1 MKTRIS
7 VSIYSALAMCG
18 ILFTQSCTK
27 DEVRNETA
35 STKSGLQEI
44 MVSMPQEGAESRISL
59 NDDGTKITATW
70 NEKDIIYLV
79 PKSATSAE
87 AENIYEYV
95 CNEGNT
101 NTALF
106 TLSESENGKGLPE
119 GEFYAFYGVKEIGY
133 DNGIT
138 YTLESPMETTSKGN
152 KDIYQMSLHH
162 AMMAESEYSGN
173 TMSSIV
179 FKSLMSIIEIYSND
193 ISEYTTPQT
202 MTLTSDSP
210 EGFITEQTFMAAT
223 GNSVGEPTRSNQLK
237 VNYYDASR
245 GSTTYGYFMLM
256 PQDLSGQT
264 MQVALNGIYKSET
277 LTGIN
282 FREGVA
288 YTKKLSLRNAFGGE
302 GTEQDPW
309 IINTPEELL
318 ALSKM
323 SYDEINGKY
332 VNLGNDIDMS
342 GIEDFQPI
350 GKNSN
355 LLELNFDG
363 QYHIISNLTIDS
375 YKNQSTGLFA
385 NLYNST
391 VQNVTLA
398 NITINSDAF
407 NIGFLVGETCKGISI
422 NNIKVEGK
430 STINADLTQVL
441 PEHDYSRIGGI
452 AGYADCPIG
461 NVFVGNEVEIT
472 YIPKN
477 GVNEGYA
484 GGIIGFA
491 DRAILEGDIYS
502 AANITGVKVGGI
514 LGWNSSCG
522 TRYSAAITNEGNI
535 NATVIGAGIV
545 AIWSSD
551 IDEFKAEMNNRGNIT
566 VNHKDSYGMVCGGGL
581 IGMSD
586 IDLTK
591 INLSGLSDGAV
602 AVNSE
607 SGVDVYAGWKVGISA
622 SSSYMDTVEANA
634 GYTGSPTITATS
646 NGGKCYINGHLQN
659 GATSDGYEKEEW
671 N

>member
-7 VSIYSALAMCG
+7 ASIYSALAMCG

-27 DEVRNETA
+27 DEVKNETA
-35 STKSGLQEI
+35 GVKSGLQEI

-70 NEKDIIYLV
+70 KEKDVIYLV

-106 TLSESENGKGLPE
+106 TLSESENGIGLPE

-138 YTLESPMETTSKGN
+138 YTLESPKNMYSKGN
-152 KDIYQMSLHH
+152 KDIIALENSH
-162 AMMAESEYSGN
+162 AMKAESEYRGN
-173 TMSSIV
+173 TLSSIA
-179 FKSLMSIIEIYSND
+179 FESLMSIIEVKAD
-193 ISEYTTPQT
+193 ISEYTRPQVMT
-202 MTLTSDSP
+202 MVAENP
-210 EGFITEQTFMAAT
+210 EGFITRQTFMAST
-223 GNSVGEPTRSNQLK
+223 GNAVGEPTRSGELK
-237 VNYYDASR
+237 IDYYDAKSA
-245 GSTTYGYFMLM
+245 TPTYGYFMII
-256 PQDLSGQT
+256 PQDLASQT
-264 MQVALNGIYKSET
+264 IQVALNGIYKSEI
-277 LTGIN
+277 LTGMN

-288 YTKKLSLRNAFGGE
+288 YTKELSLNNAFGSE
-302 GTEQDPW
+302 GSEQDPW

-323 SYDEINGKY
+323 SYEELNGKY
-332 VNLGNDIDMS
+332 VNLGNDIDMT

-350 GKNSN
+350 GNNHN

-363 QYHIISNLTIDS
+363 HHHTISNLTINA
-375 YKNQSTGLFA
+375 YKNESTGLFA
-385 NLYNST
+385 TLYNCT
-391 VQNVTLA
+391 AQNVTLT
-398 NITINSDAF
+398 NITINSDAL
-407 NIGFLVGETCKGISI
+407 NIGFLVGETCKGLGI
-422 NNIKVEGK
+422 NNVKIEGQ
-430 STINADLTQVL
+430 STINADLL
-441 PEHDYSRIGGI
+441 NGMPNNDLSRIGGI

-472 YIPKN
+472 YIPKE

-502 AANITGVKVGGI
+502 GADINGVKVGGI
-514 LGWNSSCG
+514 IGWNSSCG
-522 TRYSAAITNEGNI
+522 TRNSTIITNEGNI
-535 NATVIGAGIV
+535 NATVYGGGIV
-545 AIWSSD
+545 AIWASD

-566 VNHKDSYGMVCGGGL
+566 VNNKDSYGMVCGGGL

-591 INLSGLSDGAV
+591 INLSGLSDGTV
-602 AVNSE
+602 TVNSE
-607 SGVDVYAGWKVGISA
+607 NGVDVYAGWKVGISA

-646 NGGKCYINGHLQN
+646 KGGRCYINGHLQN
-659 GATSDGYEKEEW
+659 GATSDGYDKEEW

>member
-18 ILFTQSCTK
+18 ILFTLSCTK
-27 DEVRNETA
+27 DEVRNEAA

-138 YTLESPMETTSKGN
+138 YTLESPKNMYSKGN
-152 KDIYQMSLHH
+152 KDIIALENSH
-162 AMMAESEYSGN
+162 AMKAESEYRGN
-173 TMSSIV
+173 TLSSIA
-179 FKSLMSIIEIYSND
+179 FESLMSIIEVKAD
-193 ISEYTTPQT
+193 ISEYTRPQVMT
-202 MTLTSDSP
+202 MVTENP
-210 EGFITEQTFMAAT
+210 EGFITRQTFMAST
-223 GNSVGEPTRSNQLK
+223 GNAVGEPTRSGELK
-237 VNYYDASR
+237 IDYYDAKSA
-245 GSTTYGYFMLM
+245 TPTYGYFMII
-256 PQDLSGQT
+256 PQDLASQT
-264 MQVALNGIYKSET
+264 IQIALNGIYKSEI
-277 LTGIN
+277 LTGMN

-288 YTKKLSLRNAFGGE
+288 YTKELSLNNAFGSE
-302 GTEQDPW
+302 GSEQDPW

-375 YKNQSTGLFA
+375 YKNQSTGFFA

-391 VQNVTLA
+391 VQNITLA

-484 GGIIGFA
+484 GGIIGYA

-502 AANITGVKVGGI
+502 AADITGVKVGGI
-514 LGWNSSCG
+514 LGWNSSCC

-566 VNHKDSYGMVCGGGL
+566 VNNKDSYGMVCVGGL

-591 INLSGLSDGAV
+591 INLSGLSDGTV
-602 AVNSE
+602 TVNSE
-607 SGVDVYAGWKVGISA
+607 IGVDVYAGWKVGISA
-622 SSSYMDTVEANA
+622 SSSYMDTVEANT

-646 NGGKCYINGHLQN
+646 KGGRCYINGHLQN
-659 GATSDGYEKEEW
+659 GATSDGYDKEEW

>member
-1 MKTRIS
+1 MKARIS
-7 VSIYSALAMCG
+7 VSIYYALAMCG

-27 DEVRNETA
+27 DEVKNETA
-35 STKSGLQEI
+35 EGKSGLQEI

-59 NDDGTKITATW
+59 TDEGNKISAKW
-70 NEKDIIYLV
+70 KKKDVIYLV
-79 PKSATSAE
+79 PKSATSAD

-106 TLSESENGKGLPE
+106 TLSESENGIGLPE

-173 TMSSIV
+173 TMSNIV

-202 MTLTSDSP
+202 MTFTSDSP
-210 EGFITEQTFMAAT
+210 EGFITKQIFMAST
-223 GNSVGEPTRSNQLK
+223 GNTIGEPTRSNELK

-245 GSTTYGYFMLM
+245 GWTTYGYFMLM

-323 SYDEINGKY
+323 SYEELNGKY
-332 VNLGNDIDMS
+332 VNLGNNIDMTD
-342 GIEDFQPI
+342 IEDFQPI
-350 GKNSN
+350 GLGSDY
-355 LLELNFDG
+355 LQIFFDG
-363 QYHIISNLTIDS
+363 KNHTISNLKINNYSTP
-375 YKNQSTGLFA
+375 NTGLFYSLYA
-385 NLYNST
+385 GDIKNL
-391 VQNVTLA
+391 TLQSV
-398 NITINSDAF
+398 NINS
-407 NIGFLVGETCKGISI
+407 NSKYVGLVAGKTVKGNEIS
-422 NNIKVEGK
+422 NIKIQNSSIYVNLNENELY
-430 STINADLTQVL
+430 T
-441 PEHDYSRIGGI
+441 EHSVIGGI
-452 AGYADCPIG
+452 AGSADCTIKNVNIDG
-461 NVFVGNEVEIT
+461 NSSIT
-472 YIPKN
+472 YINKDDYSS
-477 GVNEGYA
+477 GFC
-484 GGIIGFA
+484 GGIIGEGFS
-491 DRAILEGDIYS
+491 AILEGEINT
-502 AANITGVKVGGI
+502 AATLSGCTVGGI
-514 LGWNSSCG
+514 IGNNHACSSS
-522 TRYSAAITNEGNI
+522 SATVLTNTGDITAKECAGGIAGRWCEYVNEFLAEMHNYGNI
-535 NATVIGAGIV
+535 NITPISNSYTIYAGGFIGLTEINLNNINMNGT
-545 AIWSSD
+545 SS
-551 IDEFKAEMNNRGNIT
+551 GSIT
-566 VNHKDSYGMVCGGGL
+566 VNGNGNN
-581 IGMSD
+581 
-586 IDLTK
+586 T
-591 INLSGLSDGAV
+591 
-602 AVNSE
+602 
-607 SGVDVYAGWKVGISA
+607 VYAGWKVGY
-622 SSSYMDTVEANA
+622 SYMPSTIDANT
-634 GYTGSPTITATS
+634 GYTGSPTISATS
-646 NGGKCYINGHLQN
+646 NGGECYINGHLQN
-659 GATSDGYEKEEW
+659 GATSDGYDKEEW

>member
-7 VSIYSALAMCG
+7 ASIYSALAMCG

-27 DEVRNETA
+27 DEVKNETA
-35 STKSGLQEI
+35 GVKSGLQEI

-162 AMMAESEYSGN
+162 AMKAESEYRDN

-179 FKSLMSIIEIYSND
+179 FKSLMSIIEIYTGD

-202 MTLTSDSP
+202 MTFTSDSP
-210 EGFITEQTFMAAT
+210 EGFITKQTFMAST
-223 GNSVGEPTRSNQLK
+223 GNTIGEPTRSNELK

-245 GSTTYGYFMLM
+245 GWTTYGYFMLM

-323 SYDEINGKY
+323 SYEELNGKY
-332 VNLGNDIDMS
+332 VNLGNDIDMTD
-342 GIEDFQPI
+342 IEDFQPI
-350 GKNSN
+350 GLGSDY
-355 LLELNFDG
+355 LQIFFDG
-363 QYHIISNLTIDS
+363 KNHTISNLKINNYSTP
-375 YKNQSTGLFA
+375 NTGLFYSLYA
-385 NLYNST
+385 GDIKNL
-391 VQNVTLA
+391 TLQSI
-398 NITINSDAF
+398 NINS
-407 NIGFLVGETCKGISI
+407 NSKYVGLVAGKTVKGNEIS
-422 NNIKVEGK
+422 NIKIQNSSIYVNLNENELY
-430 STINADLTQVL
+430 T
-441 PEHDYSRIGGI
+441 EHSVIGGI
-452 AGYADCPIG
+452 AGSADCTIKDVSIDG
-461 NVFVGNEVEIT
+461 NSSIT
-472 YIPKN
+472 YINKDDYSS
-477 GVNEGYA
+477 GFC
-484 GGIIGFA
+484 GGIIGEGFS
-491 DRAILEGDIYS
+491 AILEGEINT
-502 AANITGVKVGGI
+502 AATLSGCTVGGI
-514 LGWNSSCG
+514 IGNNHACSSSSATVLTNTGDITARECAGGIAGRWCEYVNEFLAQMHNYGDINITPISNSYTIYAG
-522 TRYSAAITNEGNI
+522 GFIGLTEINLNNI
-535 NATVIGAGIV
+535 NMSGT
-545 AIWSSD
+545 SS
-551 IDEFKAEMNNRGNIT
+551 GNIT
-566 VNHKDSYGMVCGGGL
+566 VNATGNN
-581 IGMSD
+581 
-586 IDLTK
+586 T
-591 INLSGLSDGAV
+591 
-602 AVNSE
+602 
-607 SGVDVYAGWKVGISA
+607 VYAGWKVGY
-622 SSSYMDTVEANA
+622 SYMPSTIDANT
-634 GYTGSPTITATS
+634 GYTGSPTISATS
-646 NGGKCYINGHLQN
+646 NGGECYINGHLQN
-659 GATSDGYEKEEW
+659 GATSDGYDKEEW

>member
-1 MKTRIS
+1 MKARIS
-7 VSIYSALAMCG
+7 VSIYYALAMCG

-27 DEVRNETA
+27 DEVKNETA
-35 STKSGLQEI
+35 EGKSGLQEI

-59 NDDGTKITATW
+59 TDEGNKISAKW
-70 NEKDIIYLV
+70 KEKDVIYLV
-79 PKSATSAE
+79 PKSATSAD

-106 TLSESENGKGLPE
+106 TLSESENGIGLPE

-173 TMSSIV
+173 TMSNIV

-202 MTLTSDSP
+202 MTFTSDSP
-210 EGFITEQTFMAAT
+210 EGFITKQIFMAST
-223 GNSVGEPTRSNQLK
+223 GNTIGEPTRSNEFK

-245 GSTTYGYFMLM
+245 GWTTYGYFMLM

-323 SYDEINGKY
+323 SYEELNGKY
-332 VNLGNDIDMS
+332 VNLGNNIDMTD
-342 GIEDFQPI
+342 IEDFQPI
-350 GKNSN
+350 GLGSDY
-355 LLELNFDG
+355 LQIFFDG
-363 QYHIISNLTIDS
+363 KNHTISNLKINNYSTP
-375 YKNQSTGLFA
+375 NTGLFYSLYA
-385 NLYNST
+385 GDIKNL
-391 VQNVTLA
+391 TLQSV
-398 NITINSDAF
+398 NINS
-407 NIGFLVGETCKGISI
+407 NSKYVGLVAGKTVKGNEIS
-422 NNIKVEGK
+422 NIKIQNSSIYVNLNENELY
-430 STINADLTQVL
+430 T
-441 PEHDYSRIGGI
+441 EHSVIGGI
-452 AGYADCPIG
+452 AGSADCTIKNVNIDG
-461 NVFVGNEVEIT
+461 NSSIT
-472 YIPKN
+472 YINKDDYSS
-477 GVNEGYA
+477 GFC
-484 GGIIGFA
+484 GGIIGEGFS
-491 DRAILEGDIYS
+491 AILEGEINT
-502 AANITGVKVGGI
+502 AATLSGCTVGGI
-514 LGWNSSCG
+514 IGNNHACSSS
-522 TRYSAAITNEGNI
+522 SATVLTNTGDITAKECAGGIAGRWCEYVNEFLAEMHNYGNI
-535 NATVIGAGIV
+535 NITPISNSYTIYAGGFIGLTEINLNNINMNGT
-545 AIWSSD
+545 SS
-551 IDEFKAEMNNRGNIT
+551 GSIT
-566 VNHKDSYGMVCGGGL
+566 VNGNGNN
-581 IGMSD
+581 
-586 IDLTK
+586 T
-591 INLSGLSDGAV
+591 
-602 AVNSE
+602 
-607 SGVDVYAGWKVGISA
+607 VYAGWKVGY
-622 SSSYMDTVEANA
+622 SYMPSTIDANT
-634 GYTGSPTITATS
+634 GYTGSPTISATS
-646 NGGKCYINGHLQN
+646 NGGECYINGHLQN
-659 GATSDGYEKEEW
+659 GATSDGYDKEEW

>member
-1 MKTRIS
+1 MKTRI
-7 VSIYSALAMCG
+7 SIYSALAMCG
-18 ILFTQSCTK
+18 IFFTQSCTK

-44 MVSMPQEGAESRISL
+44 MVSMPQENAESRISL

-79 PKSATSAE
+79 PKSATSAD

-95 CNEGNT
+95 CNDSYT

-138 YTLESPMETTSKGN
+138 YTLESPMEITSTGN
-152 KDIYQMSLHH
+152 NDISSLNKHH
-162 AMMAESEYSGN
+162 AMMAESEYRDN

-179 FKSLMSIIEIYSND
+179 FKSLMSIIEIYTGD

-245 GSTTYGYFMLM
+245 GWTTFAYFMLM
-256 PQDLSGQT
+256 PQDLSEQT

-277 LTGIN
+277 LSGIN

-288 YTKKLSLRNAFGGE
+288 YTKKLSLQNAFGSE
-302 GTEQDPW
+302 GTEHDPW
-309 IINTPEELL
+309 VISTPEELL

-350 GKNSN
+350 GLRSDY
-355 LLELNFDG
+355 LQIFFDG
-363 QYHIISNLTIDS
+363 KDYTISNLNINNYSTP
-375 YKNQSTGLFA
+375 NTGLFYSLYA
-385 NLYNST
+385 GDIKNL
-391 VQNVTLA
+391 TLQSVR
-398 NITINSDAF
+398 INS
-407 NIGFLVGETCKGISI
+407 NSQYVGLLVGKTVKGNEIS
-422 NNIKVEGK
+422 NIKIQNSSIYVNLNENELY
-430 STINADLTQVL
+430 T
-441 PEHDYSRIGGI
+441 EHSVIGGI
-452 AGYADCPIG
+452 AGSADCTIKDINIDG
-461 NVFVGNEVEIT
+461 NSSIT
-472 YIPKN
+472 YINKDDYSS
-477 GVNEGYA
+477 GFC
-484 GGIIGFA
+484 GGIIGEGFS
-491 DRAILEGDIYS
+491 AILEGEINT
-502 AANITGVKVGGI
+502 AASLSGCTVGGI
-514 LGWNSSCG
+514 IGNNHACSSSSTTVLTNTGDITARECAGGIAGTWCEYVNEFLAEMHNYGDINITPISNS
-522 TRYSAAITNEGNI
+522 YAIYVGGFIGFTEINLNNI
-535 NATVIGAGIV
+535 NMNGT
-545 AIWSSD
+545 SS
-551 IDEFKAEMNNRGNIT
+551 GNIT
-566 VNHKDSYGMVCGGGL
+566 VNATENNM
-581 IGMSD
+581 
-586 IDLTK
+586 
-591 INLSGLSDGAV
+591 
-602 AVNSE
+602 
-607 SGVDVYAGWKVGISA
+607 VYAGWKVGYSHMPSTI
-622 SSSYMDTVEANA
+622 DANA
-634 GYTGSPTITATS
+634 GYTGSPVITATS
-646 NGGKCYINGHLQN
+646 NGGECYINGHLQN

>member
-7 VSIYSALAMCG
+7 ASIYSALAMCG

-27 DEVRNETA
+27 DEVKNEKA
-35 STKSGLQEI
+35 EGKSGLQEI

-59 NDDGTKITATW
+59 TDEGNKISAKW
-70 NEKDIIYLV
+70 KEKDVIYLV
-79 PKSATSAE
+79 PKSATSAD

-106 TLSESENGKGLPE
+106 TLSENENGIGLPE
-119 GEFYAFYGVKEIGY
+119 GKFYAFYGVKEIGY

-138 YTLESPMETTSKGN
+138 YTLESPMEITSTGN
-152 KDIYQMSLHH
+152 NDISSLNKHH
-162 AMMAESEYSGN
+162 AMMAESEYRDN

-179 FKSLMSIIEIYSND
+179 FKSLMSIIEIYTGD

-245 GSTTYGYFMLM
+245 GWTTFAYFMLM
-256 PQDLSGQT
+256 PQDLSEQT

-309 IINTPEELL
+309 VISTPEELL

-350 GKNSN
+350 GLGSDY
-355 LLELNFDG
+355 LQVFFDG
-363 QYHIISNLTIDS
+363 KDHTISNLNIINYSTR
-375 YKNQSTGLFA
+375 NTGLFYSLYA
-385 NLYNST
+385 GDIKNL
-391 VQNVTLA
+391 TLQSVR
-398 NITINSDAF
+398 INS
-407 NIGFLVGETCKGISI
+407 NSQYVGLLVGKTVKGKEIS
-422 NNIKVEGK
+422 NIKIQNSSIYVNLNENELY
-430 STINADLTQVL
+430 T
-441 PEHDYSRIGGI
+441 EHSVIGGI
-452 AGYADCPIG
+452 AGSADCTIKDISIDG
-461 NVFVGNEVEIT
+461 NSSIT
-472 YIPKN
+472 YINKDDYSS
-477 GVNEGYA
+477 GFC
-484 GGIIGFA
+484 GGIIGEGFN
-491 DRAILEGDIYS
+491 AILEGEINT
-502 AANITGVKVGGI
+502 AASLSGCTVGGI
-514 LGWNSSCG
+514 IGNNHACSSSSATVLTNTGDITARECAGGIAGIWCEYVNEFLAQMHNYGDINITPISNSYTIYAG
-522 TRYSAAITNEGNI
+522 GFIGLTEINLNNI
-535 NATVIGAGIV
+535 NMSGT
-545 AIWSSD
+545 SS
-551 IDEFKAEMNNRGNIT
+551 GNIT
-566 VNHKDSYGMVCGGGL
+566 VNATGNN
-581 IGMSD
+581 
-586 IDLTK
+586 T
-591 INLSGLSDGAV
+591 
-602 AVNSE
+602 
-607 SGVDVYAGWKVGISA
+607 VYAGWKVGY
-622 SSSYMDTVEANA
+622 SYMPSTIDANT
-634 GYTGSPTITATS
+634 GYTGSPTISATS
-646 NGGKCYINGHLQN
+646 NGGECYINGHLQN
-659 GATSDGYEKEEW
+659 GATSDGYDKEEW

>member
-27 DEVRNETA
+27 DEVKNETA
-35 STKSGLQEI
+35 GVKSGLQEI

-59 NDDGTKITATW
+59 TDEGNKISAKW
-70 NEKDIIYLV
+70 KEKDVIYLV
-79 PKSATSAE
+79 PKSATSAD

-106 TLSESENGKGLPE
+106 TLSESENGIGLPE

-202 MTLTSDSP
+202 MTFTSDSP
-210 EGFITEQTFMAAT
+210 EGFITKQTFMAST
-223 GNSVGEPTRSNQLK
+223 GNTIGEPTRSNELK

-245 GSTTYGYFMLM
+245 GWTTYGYFMLM

-323 SYDEINGKY
+323 SYEELNGKY
-332 VNLGNDIDMS
+332 VNLGNDIDMTD
-342 GIEDFQPI
+342 IEDFQPI
-350 GKNSN
+350 GLGSDY
-355 LLELNFDG
+355 LQIFFDG
-363 QYHIISNLTIDS
+363 KNHTISNLKINNYSTP
-375 YKNQSTGLFA
+375 NTGLFYSLYA
-385 NLYNST
+385 GDIKNL
-391 VQNVTLA
+391 TLQSV
-398 NITINSDAF
+398 NINS
-407 NIGFLVGETCKGISI
+407 NSKYVGLVAGKTVKGNEIS
-422 NNIKVEGK
+422 NIKIQNSSIYVNLNENELY
-430 STINADLTQVL
+430 T
-441 PEHDYSRIGGI
+441 EHSVIGGI
-452 AGYADCPIG
+452 AGSADCTIKNVSIDG
-461 NVFVGNEVEIT
+461 NSSIT
-472 YIPKN
+472 YINKDDYSS
-477 GVNEGYA
+477 GFC
-484 GGIIGFA
+484 GGIIGEGFS
-491 DRAILEGDIYS
+491 AILEGEINT
-502 AANITGVKVGGI
+502 AATLSGCTVGGI
-514 LGWNSSCG
+514 IGNNHACSSS
-522 TRYSAAITNEGNI
+522 SATVLTNTGDITAKECAGGIAGRWCEYVNEFLAEMHNYGNI
-535 NATVIGAGIV
+535 NITPISNSYTIYAGGFIGLTEINLNNINMNGT
-545 AIWSSD
+545 SS
-551 IDEFKAEMNNRGNIT
+551 GSIT
-566 VNHKDSYGMVCGGGL
+566 VNGNGNN
-581 IGMSD
+581 
-586 IDLTK
+586 T
-591 INLSGLSDGAV
+591 
-602 AVNSE
+602 
-607 SGVDVYAGWKVGISA
+607 VYAGWKVGY
-622 SSSYMDTVEANA
+622 SYMPSTIDANT
-634 GYTGSPTITATS
+634 GYTGSPTISATS
-646 NGGKCYINGHLQN
+646 NGGECYINGHLQN
-659 GATSDGYEKEEW
+659 GATSDGYDKEEW

>member
-27 DEVRNETA
+27 DEVKNETA
-35 STKSGLQEI
+35 EGKSGLQEI
-44 MVSMPQEGAESRISL
+44 MVSMPQEGAETRISL

-79 PKSATSAE
+79 PKSATSANP
-87 AENIYEYV
+87 ENIYEYV

-106 TLSESENGKGLPE
+106 TLSDSENGIGLPE

-173 TMSSIV
+173 TMSNIV

-202 MTLTSDSP
+202 MTFTSDSP
-210 EGFITEQTFMAAT
+210 EGFITKQIFMAST
-223 GNSVGEPTRSNQLK
+223 GNTIGEPTRSNELK

-245 GSTTYGYFMLM
+245 GWTTYGYFMLM

-323 SYDEINGKY
+323 SYEELNGKY
-332 VNLGNDIDMS
+332 VNLGNNIDMTD
-342 GIEDFQPI
+342 IEDFQPI
-350 GKNSN
+350 GLGSDY
-355 LLELNFDG
+355 LQIFFDG
-363 QYHIISNLTIDS
+363 KNHTISNLKINNYSTP
-375 YKNQSTGLFA
+375 NTGLFYSLYA
-385 NLYNST
+385 GDIKNL
-391 VQNVTLA
+391 TLQSV
-398 NITINSDAF
+398 NINS
-407 NIGFLVGETCKGISI
+407 NSKYVGLVAGKTVKGNEIS
-422 NNIKVEGK
+422 NIKIQNSSIYVNLNENELY
-430 STINADLTQVL
+430 T
-441 PEHDYSRIGGI
+441 EHSVIGGI
-452 AGYADCPIG
+452 AGSADCTIKNVSIDG
-461 NVFVGNEVEIT
+461 NSSIT
-472 YIPKN
+472 YINKDDYSS
-477 GVNEGYA
+477 GFC
-484 GGIIGFA
+484 GGIIGEGFS
-491 DRAILEGDIYS
+491 AILEGEINT
-502 AANITGVKVGGI
+502 AATLSGCTVGGI
-514 LGWNSSCG
+514 IGNNHACSSS
-522 TRYSAAITNEGNI
+522 SATVLTNTGDITAKECAGGIAGRWCEYVNEFLAEMHNYGNI
-535 NATVIGAGIV
+535 NITPISNSYTIYAGGFIGLTEINLNNINMNGT
-545 AIWSSD
+545 SS
-551 IDEFKAEMNNRGNIT
+551 GSIT
-566 VNHKDSYGMVCGGGL
+566 VNGNGNN
-581 IGMSD
+581 
-586 IDLTK
+586 T
-591 INLSGLSDGAV
+591 
-602 AVNSE
+602 
-607 SGVDVYAGWKVGISA
+607 VYAGWKVGY
-622 SSSYMDTVEANA
+622 SYMPSTIDANT
-634 GYTGSPTITATS
+634 GYTGSPTISATS
-646 NGGKCYINGHLQN
+646 NGGECYINGHLQN
-659 GATSDGYEKEEW
+659 GATSDGYDKEEW

>member
-27 DEVRNETA
+27 DEVKNETA
-35 STKSGLQEI
+35 EGKSGLQEI

-79 PKSATSAE
+79 PKSATSAD

-162 AMMAESEYSGN
+162 AMMAESEYRGN

-202 MTLTSDSP
+202 MTFTSDSP
-210 EGFITEQTFMAAT
+210 EAFITKQTFMAST
-223 GNSVGEPTRSNQLK
+223 GNTIGEPTRSNELK

-245 GSTTYGYFMLM
+245 GWTTYGYFMLM

-323 SYDEINGKY
+323 SYEELNGKY
-332 VNLGNDIDMS
+332 VNLGNNIDMTD
-342 GIEDFQPI
+342 IEDFQPI
-350 GKNSN
+350 GLGSDY
-355 LLELNFDG
+355 LQIFFDG
-363 QYHIISNLTIDS
+363 KNHTISNLKINNYSTP
-375 YKNQSTGLFA
+375 NTGLFYSLYA
-385 NLYNST
+385 GDIKNL
-391 VQNVTLA
+391 TLQSV
-398 NITINSDAF
+398 NINS
-407 NIGFLVGETCKGISI
+407 NSKYVGLVAGKTVKGNEIS
-422 NNIKVEGK
+422 NIKIQNSSIYVNLNENELY
-430 STINADLTQVL
+430 T
-441 PEHDYSRIGGI
+441 EHSVIGGI
-452 AGYADCPIG
+452 AGSADCTIKNVNIDG
-461 NVFVGNEVEIT
+461 NSSIT
-472 YIPKN
+472 YINKDDYSS
-477 GVNEGYA
+477 GFC
-484 GGIIGFA
+484 GGIIGEGFS
-491 DRAILEGDIYS
+491 AILEGEINT
-502 AANITGVKVGGI
+502 AATLSGCTVGGI
-514 LGWNSSCG
+514 IGNNHACSSS
-522 TRYSAAITNEGNI
+522 SATVLTNTGDITAKECAGGIAGRWCEYVNEFLAEMHNYGNI
-535 NATVIGAGIV
+535 NITPISNSYTIYAGGFIGLTEINLNNINMNGT
-545 AIWSSD
+545 SS
-551 IDEFKAEMNNRGNIT
+551 GSIT
-566 VNHKDSYGMVCGGGL
+566 VNGNGNN
-581 IGMSD
+581 
-586 IDLTK
+586 T
-591 INLSGLSDGAV
+591 
-602 AVNSE
+602 
-607 SGVDVYAGWKVGISA
+607 VYAGWKVGY
-622 SSSYMDTVEANA
+622 SYMPSTIDANT
-634 GYTGSPTITATS
+634 GYTGSPTISATS
-646 NGGKCYINGHLQN
+646 NGGECYINGHLQN
-659 GATSDGYEKEEW
+659 GATSDGYDKEEW

>member
-27 DEVRNETA
+27 DEVKNETA
-35 STKSGLQEI
+35 EGKSGLQEI

-70 NEKDIIYLV
+70 KEKDVIYLV
-79 PKSATSAE
+79 PKTASDANP
-87 AENIYEYV
+87 ENIYEYV

-106 TLSESENGKGLPE
+106 TLSDSENGIGLPE

-202 MTLTSDSP
+202 MTFTSDSP
-210 EGFITEQTFMAAT
+210 EGFITKQTFMAST
-223 GNSVGEPTRSNQLK
+223 GNTIGEPTRSNELK

-245 GSTTYGYFMLM
+245 GWTTYGYFMLM

-323 SYDEINGKY
+323 SYEELNGKY
-332 VNLGNDIDMS
+332 VNLGNDIDMTD
-342 GIEDFQPI
+342 IEDFQPI
-350 GKNSN
+350 GLGSDY
-355 LLELNFDG
+355 LQIFFDG
-363 QYHIISNLTIDS
+363 KNHTISNLKINNYSTP
-375 YKNQSTGLFA
+375 NTGLFYSLYA
-385 NLYNST
+385 GDIKNL
-391 VQNVTLA
+391 TLQSV
-398 NITINSDAF
+398 NINS
-407 NIGFLVGETCKGISI
+407 NSKYVGLVAGKTVKGNEIS
-422 NNIKVEGK
+422 NIKIQNSSIYVNLNENELY
-430 STINADLTQVL
+430 T
-441 PEHDYSRIGGI
+441 EHSVIGGI
-452 AGYADCPIG
+452 AGSADCTIKNVSIDG
-461 NVFVGNEVEIT
+461 NSSIT
-472 YIPKN
+472 YINKDDYSS
-477 GVNEGYA
+477 GFC
-484 GGIIGFA
+484 GGIIGEGFS
-491 DRAILEGDIYS
+491 AILEGEINT
-502 AANITGVKVGGI
+502 AATLSGCTVGGI
-514 LGWNSSCG
+514 IGNNHACSSS
-522 TRYSAAITNEGNI
+522 SATVLTNTGDITAKECAGGIAGRWCEYVNEFLAEMHNYGNI
-535 NATVIGAGIV
+535 NITPISNSYTIYAGGFIGLTEINLNNINMNGT
-545 AIWSSD
+545 SS
-551 IDEFKAEMNNRGNIT
+551 GSIT
-566 VNHKDSYGMVCGGGL
+566 VNGNGNN
-581 IGMSD
+581 
-586 IDLTK
+586 T
-591 INLSGLSDGAV
+591 
-602 AVNSE
+602 
-607 SGVDVYAGWKVGISA
+607 VYAGWKVGY
-622 SSSYMDTVEANA
+622 SYMPSTIDANT
-634 GYTGSPTITATS
+634 GYTGSPTISATS
-646 NGGKCYINGHLQN
+646 NGGECYINGHLQN
-659 GATSDGYEKEEW
+659 GATSDGYDKEEW

>member
-1 MKTRIS
+1 MKARIS
-7 VSIYSALAMCG
+7 VSIYYALAMCG

-27 DEVRNETA
+27 DEVKNETA
-35 STKSGLQEI
+35 EGKSGLQEI

-59 NDDGTKITATW
+59 TDEGNKISAKW
-70 NEKDIIYLV
+70 KEKDVIYLV

-106 TLSESENGKGLPE
+106 TLSESENGIGLPE

-202 MTLTSDSP
+202 MTFTSDSP
-210 EGFITEQTFMAAT
+210 EGFITKQTFMAST
-223 GNSVGEPTRSNQLK
+223 GNTIGEPTRSNELK

-245 GSTTYGYFMLM
+245 GWTTYGYFMLM

-323 SYDEINGKY
+323 SYEELNGKY
-332 VNLGNDIDMS
+332 VNLGNNIDMTD
-342 GIEDFQPI
+342 IEDFQPI
-350 GKNSN
+350 GLGSDY
-355 LLELNFDG
+355 LQIFFDG
-363 QYHIISNLTIDS
+363 KNHTISNLKINNYSTP
-375 YKNQSTGLFA
+375 NTGLFYSLYA
-385 NLYNST
+385 GDIKNL
-391 VQNVTLA
+391 TLQSV
-398 NITINSDAF
+398 NINS
-407 NIGFLVGETCKGISI
+407 NSKYVGLVAGKTVKGNEIS
-422 NNIKVEGK
+422 NIKIQNSSIYVNLNENELY
-430 STINADLTQVL
+430 T
-441 PEHDYSRIGGI
+441 EHSVIGGI
-452 AGYADCPIG
+452 AGSADCTIKNVSIDG
-461 NVFVGNEVEIT
+461 NSSIT
-472 YIPKN
+472 YINKDDYSS
-477 GVNEGYA
+477 GFC
-484 GGIIGFA
+484 GGIIGEGFS
-491 DRAILEGDIYS
+491 AILEGEINT
-502 AANITGVKVGGI
+502 AATLSGCTVGGI
-514 LGWNSSCG
+514 IGNNHACSSSSTTVLTNTG
-522 TRYSAAITNEGNI
+522 DITAKECAGGIAGRWCEYVNEFLAEMHNYGNI
-535 NATVIGAGIV
+535 NITPISNSYTIYAGGFIGLTEINLNNINMNGT
-545 AIWSSD
+545 SS
-551 IDEFKAEMNNRGNIT
+551 GSIT
-566 VNHKDSYGMVCGGGL
+566 VNGNGNN
-581 IGMSD
+581 
-586 IDLTK
+586 T
-591 INLSGLSDGAV
+591 
-602 AVNSE
+602 
-607 SGVDVYAGWKVGISA
+607 VYAGWKVGY
-622 SSSYMDTVEANA
+622 SYMPSTIDANT
-634 GYTGSPTITATS
+634 GYTGSPTISATS
-646 NGGKCYINGHLQN
+646 NGGECYINGHLQN
-659 GATSDGYEKEEW
+659 GATSDGYDKEEW

>member
-1 MKTRIS
+1 MKARIS

-27 DEVRNETA
+27 DEVKNE
-35 STKSGLQEI
+35 STEGKSGLQEI

-59 NDDGTKITATW
+59 TDEGNKISAKW
-70 NEKDIIYLV
+70 KEKDVIYLV

-106 TLSESENGKGLPE
+106 TLSESENGIGLPE

-152 KDIYQMSLHH
+152 NDIYQMSLHH
-162 AMMAESEYSGN
+162 AMMAESEYRDN

-202 MTLTSDSP
+202 MTFTSDSP
-210 EGFITEQTFMAAT
+210 EGFITKQTFMAST
-223 GNSVGEPTRSNQLK
+223 GNTIGEPTRSNELK

-245 GSTTYGYFMLM
+245 GWTTYGYFMLM

-323 SYDEINGKY
+323 SYEELNGKY
-332 VNLGNDIDMS
+332 VNLGNDIDMT

-350 GKNSN
+350 GNNHN

-363 QYHIISNLTIDS
+363 HHHTISNLTINA
-375 YKNQSTGLFA
+375 YKNESTGLFA
-385 NLYNST
+385 TLYNCT
-391 VQNVTLA
+391 AQNVTLT
-398 NITINSDAF
+398 NITINSDAL
-407 NIGFLVGETCKGISI
+407 NIGFLVGETCKGLGI
-422 NNIKVEGK
+422 NNVKIEGQ
-430 STINADLTQVL
+430 STINADLL
-441 PEHDYSRIGGI
+441 NGMPNNDLSRIGGI

-472 YIPKN
+472 YIPKE

-502 AANITGVKVGGI
+502 GADINGVKVGGI
-514 LGWNSSCG
+514 IGWNSSCG
-522 TRYSAAITNEGNI
+522 TRNSTIITNEGNI
-535 NATVIGAGIV
+535 NATVYGGGIV
-545 AIWSSD
+545 AIWESD

-566 VNHKDSYGMVCGGGL
+566 VNNKDSYGMVCGGGL

-586 IDLTK
+586 INLTK
-591 INLSGLSDGAV
+591 INLSGLSDGTV
-602 AVNSE
+602 TVNSE
-607 SGVDVYAGWKVGISA
+607 NGVDVYAGWKVGISA

-634 GYTGSPTITATS
+634 DYTGTPTITATS
-646 NGGKCYINGHLQN
+646 KGGRCYINGHLQN
-659 GATSDGYEKEEW
+659 GATSDGYDKEEW
-671 N
+671 Y

>member
-1 MKTRIS
+1 MKARIS
-7 VSIYSALAMCG
+7 VSIYYALAMCG

-27 DEVRNETA
+27 DEVKNETA
-35 STKSGLQEI
+35 EGKSGLQEI

-59 NDDGTKITATW
+59 TDEGNKISAKW
-70 NEKDIIYLV
+70 KEKDVIYLV
-79 PKSATSAE
+79 PKSATSAD

-106 TLSESENGKGLPE
+106 TLSESENGIGLPE

-202 MTLTSDSP
+202 MTFTSDSP
-210 EGFITEQTFMAAT
+210 EGFITKQTFMAST
-223 GNSVGEPTRSNQLK
+223 GNTIGEPTRSNELK

-245 GSTTYGYFMLM
+245 GWTTYGYFMLM

-323 SYDEINGKY
+323 SYEELNGKY
-332 VNLGNDIDMS
+332 VNLGNNIDMTD
-342 GIEDFQPI
+342 IEDFQPI
-350 GKNSN
+350 GLGSDY
-355 LLELNFDG
+355 LQIFFDG
-363 QYHIISNLTIDS
+363 KNHTISNLKINNYSTP
-375 YKNQSTGLFA
+375 NTGLFYSLYA
-385 NLYNST
+385 GDIKNL
-391 VQNVTLA
+391 TLQSV
-398 NITINSDAF
+398 NINS
-407 NIGFLVGETCKGISI
+407 NSKYVGLVAGKTVKGNEIS
-422 NNIKVEGK
+422 NIKIQNSSIYVNLNENELY
-430 STINADLTQVL
+430 T
-441 PEHDYSRIGGI
+441 EHSVIGGI
-452 AGYADCPIG
+452 AGSADCTIKNVNIDG
-461 NVFVGNEVEIT
+461 NSSIT
-472 YIPKN
+472 YINKDDYSS
-477 GVNEGYA
+477 GFC
-484 GGIIGFA
+484 GGIIGEGFS
-491 DRAILEGDIYS
+491 AILEGEINT
-502 AANITGVKVGGI
+502 AATLSGCTVGGI
-514 LGWNSSCG
+514 IGNNHACSSS
-522 TRYSAAITNEGNI
+522 SATVLTNTGDITAKECAGGIAGRWCEYVNEFLAEMHNYGNI
-535 NATVIGAGIV
+535 NITPISNSYTIYAGGFIGLTEINLNNINMNGT
-545 AIWSSD
+545 SS
-551 IDEFKAEMNNRGNIT
+551 GSIT
-566 VNHKDSYGMVCGGGL
+566 VNGNGNN
-581 IGMSD
+581 
-586 IDLTK
+586 T
-591 INLSGLSDGAV
+591 
-602 AVNSE
+602 
-607 SGVDVYAGWKVGISA
+607 VYAGWKVGY
-622 SSSYMDTVEANA
+622 SYMPSTIDANT
-634 GYTGSPTITATS
+634 GYTGSPTISATS
-646 NGGKCYINGHLQN
+646 NGGECYINGHLQN
-659 GATSDGYEKEEW
+659 GATSDGYDKEEW

>member
-1 MKTRIS
+1 MKARIS
-7 VSIYSALAMCG
+7 VSIYYALAMCG

-27 DEVRNETA
+27 DEVKNETA
-35 STKSGLQEI
+35 GVKSGLQEI

-106 TLSESENGKGLPE
+106 TLSDSENGIGLPE

-202 MTLTSDSP
+202 MTFTSDSP
-210 EGFITEQTFMAAT
+210 EGFITKQTFMAST
-223 GNSVGEPTRSNQLK
+223 GNTIGEPTRSNELK

-245 GSTTYGYFMLM
+245 GWTTYGYFMLM

-323 SYDEINGKY
+323 SYEELNGKY
-332 VNLGNDIDMS
+332 VNLGNNIDMTD
-342 GIEDFQPI
+342 IEDFQPI
-350 GKNSN
+350 GLGSDY
-355 LLELNFDG
+355 LQIFFDG
-363 QYHIISNLTIDS
+363 KNHTISNLKINNYSTP
-375 YKNQSTGLFA
+375 NTGLFYSLYA
-385 NLYNST
+385 GDIKNL
-391 VQNVTLA
+391 TLQSV
-398 NITINSDAF
+398 NINS
-407 NIGFLVGETCKGISI
+407 NSKYVGLVAGKTVKGNEIS
-422 NNIKVEGK
+422 NIKIQNSSIYVNLNENELY
-430 STINADLTQVL
+430 T
-441 PEHDYSRIGGI
+441 EHSVIGGI
-452 AGYADCPIG
+452 AGSADCTIKNVNIDG
-461 NVFVGNEVEIT
+461 NSSIT
-472 YIPKN
+472 YINKDDYSS
-477 GVNEGYA
+477 GFC
-484 GGIIGFA
+484 GGIIGEGFS
-491 DRAILEGDIYS
+491 AILEGEINT
-502 AANITGVKVGGI
+502 AATLSGCTVGGI
-514 LGWNSSCG
+514 IGNNHACSSS
-522 TRYSAAITNEGNI
+522 SATVLTNTGDITAKECAGGIAGRWCEYVNEFLAEMHNYGNI
-535 NATVIGAGIV
+535 NITPISNSYTIYAGGFIGLTEINLNNINMNGT
-545 AIWSSD
+545 SS
-551 IDEFKAEMNNRGNIT
+551 GSIT
-566 VNHKDSYGMVCGGGL
+566 VNGNGNN
-581 IGMSD
+581 
-586 IDLTK
+586 T
-591 INLSGLSDGAV
+591 
-602 AVNSE
+602 
-607 SGVDVYAGWKVGISA
+607 VYAGWKVGY
-622 SSSYMDTVEANA
+622 SYMPSTIDANT
-634 GYTGSPTITATS
+634 GYTGSPTISATS
-646 NGGKCYINGHLQN
+646 NGGECYINGHLQN
-659 GATSDGYEKEEW
+659 GATSDGYDKEEW

>member
-1 MKTRIS
+1 MKARIS
-7 VSIYSALAMCG
+7 VSIYYALAMCG

-27 DEVRNETA
+27 DEVKNETA
-35 STKSGLQEI
+35 EGKSGLQEI

-59 NDDGTKITATW
+59 TDEGNKISAKW
-70 NEKDIIYLV
+70 KEKDVIYLV
-79 PKSATSAE
+79 PKSATSAD

-106 TLSESENGKGLPE
+106 TLSESENGIGLPE

-173 TMSSIV
+173 TMSNIV

-202 MTLTSDSP
+202 MTFTSDSP
-210 EGFITEQTFMAAT
+210 EGFITKQIFMAST
-223 GNSVGEPTRSNQLK
+223 GNTIGEPTRSNELK

-245 GSTTYGYFMLM
+245 GWTTYGYFMLM

-323 SYDEINGKY
+323 SYEELNGKY
-332 VNLGNDIDMS
+332 VNLGNNIDMTD
-342 GIEDFQPI
+342 IEDFQPI
-350 GKNSN
+350 GLGSDY
-355 LLELNFDG
+355 LQIFFDG
-363 QYHIISNLTIDS
+363 KNHTISNLKINNYSTP
-375 YKNQSTGLFA
+375 NTGLFYSLYA
-385 NLYNST
+385 GDIKNL
-391 VQNVTLA
+391 TLQSV
-398 NITINSDAF
+398 NINS
-407 NIGFLVGETCKGISI
+407 NSKYVGLVAGKTVKGNEIS
-422 NNIKVEGK
+422 NIKIQNSSIYVNLNENELY
-430 STINADLTQVL
+430 T
-441 PEHDYSRIGGI
+441 EHSVIGGI
-452 AGYADCPIG
+452 AGSADCTIKNVNIDG
-461 NVFVGNEVEIT
+461 NSSIT
-472 YIPKN
+472 YINKDDYSS
-477 GVNEGYA
+477 GFC
-484 GGIIGFA
+484 GGIIGEGFS
-491 DRAILEGDIYS
+491 AILEGEINT
-502 AANITGVKVGGI
+502 AATLSGCTVGGI
-514 LGWNSSCG
+514 IGNNHACSSS
-522 TRYSAAITNEGNI
+522 SATVLTNTGDITAKECAGGIAGRWCEYVNEFLAEMHNYGNI
-535 NATVIGAGIV
+535 NITPISNSYTIYAGGFIGLTEINLNNINMNGT
-545 AIWSSD
+545 SS
-551 IDEFKAEMNNRGNIT
+551 GSIT
-566 VNHKDSYGMVCGGGL
+566 VNGNGNN
-581 IGMSD
+581 
-586 IDLTK
+586 T
-591 INLSGLSDGAV
+591 
-602 AVNSE
+602 
-607 SGVDVYAGWKVGISA
+607 VYAGWKVGY
-622 SSSYMDTVEANA
+622 SYMPSTIDANT
-634 GYTGSPTITATS
+634 GYTGSPTISATS
-646 NGGKCYINGHLQN
+646 NGGECYINGHLQN
-659 GATSDGYEKEEW
+659 GATSDGYDKEEW

>member
-7 VSIYSALAMCG
+7 ASIYSALAMCG

-27 DEVRNETA
+27 DEVKNETA
-35 STKSGLQEI
+35 EGKSGLQEI

-59 NDDGTKITATW
+59 TDEGNKISAKW
-70 NEKDIIYLV
+70 KEKDVIYLV
-79 PKSATSAE
+79 PKSATSAD

-106 TLSESENGKGLPE
+106 TLSESENGIGLPE

-202 MTLTSDSP
+202 MTFTSDSP
-210 EGFITEQTFMAAT
+210 EGFITKQTFMAST
-223 GNSVGEPTRSNQLK
+223 GNTIGEPTRSNELK

-245 GSTTYGYFMLM
+245 GWTTYGYFMLM

-323 SYDEINGKY
+323 SYEELNGKY
-332 VNLGNDIDMS
+332 VNLGNNIDMTD
-342 GIEDFQPI
+342 IEDFQPI
-350 GKNSN
+350 GLGSDY
-355 LLELNFDG
+355 LQIFFDG
-363 QYHIISNLTIDS
+363 KNHTISNLKINNYSTP
-375 YKNQSTGLFA
+375 NTGLFYSLYA
-385 NLYNST
+385 GDIKNL
-391 VQNVTLA
+391 TLQSV
-398 NITINSDAF
+398 NINS
-407 NIGFLVGETCKGISI
+407 NSKYVGLVAGKTVKGNEIS
-422 NNIKVEGK
+422 NIKIQNSSIYVNLNENELY
-430 STINADLTQVL
+430 T
-441 PEHDYSRIGGI
+441 EHSVIGGI
-452 AGYADCPIG
+452 AGSADCTIKNVSIDG
-461 NVFVGNEVEIT
+461 NSSIT
-472 YIPKN
+472 YINKDDYSS
-477 GVNEGYA
+477 GFC
-484 GGIIGFA
+484 GGIIGEGFS
-491 DRAILEGDIYS
+491 AILEGEINT
-502 AANITGVKVGGI
+502 AATLSGCTVGGI
-514 LGWNSSCG
+514 IGNNHACSSS
-522 TRYSAAITNEGNI
+522 SATVLTNTGDITAKECAGGIAGRWCEYVNEFLAEMHNYGNI
-535 NATVIGAGIV
+535 NITPISNSYTIYAGGFIGLTEINLNNINMNGT
-545 AIWSSD
+545 SS
-551 IDEFKAEMNNRGNIT
+551 GSIT
-566 VNHKDSYGMVCGGGL
+566 VNGNGNN
-581 IGMSD
+581 
-586 IDLTK
+586 T
-591 INLSGLSDGAV
+591 
-602 AVNSE
+602 
-607 SGVDVYAGWKVGISA
+607 VYAGWKVGY
-622 SSSYMDTVEANA
+622 SYMPSTIDANT
-634 GYTGSPTITATS
+634 GYTGSPTISATS
-646 NGGKCYINGHLQN
+646 NGGECYINGHLQN
-659 GATSDGYEKEEW
+659 GATSDGYDKEEW

>member
-7 VSIYSALAMCG
+7 ASIYSALAMCG

-27 DEVRNETA
+27 DEVKNE
-35 STKSGLQEI
+35 STEGKSGLQEI

-59 NDDGTKITATW
+59 TDEGNKISAKW
-70 NEKDIIYLV
+70 KEKDVIYLV
-79 PKSATSAE
+79 PKSATSAD

-106 TLSESENGKGLPE
+106 TLSESENGIGLPE

-202 MTLTSDSP
+202 MTFTSDSP
-210 EGFITEQTFMAAT
+210 EGFITKQIFMAST
-223 GNSVGEPTRSNQLK
+223 GNTIGEPTRSNELK

-245 GSTTYGYFMLM
+245 GWTTYGYFMLI

-323 SYDEINGKY
+323 SYEELNGKY
-332 VNLGNDIDMS
+332 VNLGNNIDMTD
-342 GIEDFQPI
+342 IEDFQPI
-350 GKNSN
+350 GLGSDY
-355 LLELNFDG
+355 LQIFFDG
-363 QYHIISNLTIDS
+363 KNHTISNLKINNYSTP
-375 YKNQSTGLFA
+375 NTGLFYSLYA
-385 NLYNST
+385 GDIKNL
-391 VQNVTLA
+391 TLQSV
-398 NITINSDAF
+398 NINS
-407 NIGFLVGETCKGISI
+407 NSKYVGLVAGKTVKGNEIS
-422 NNIKVEGK
+422 NIKIQNSSIYVNLNENELY
-430 STINADLTQVL
+430 T
-441 PEHDYSRIGGI
+441 EHSVIGGI
-452 AGYADCPIG
+452 AGSADCTIKNVSIDG
-461 NVFVGNEVEIT
+461 NSSIT
-472 YIPKN
+472 YINKDDYSS
-477 GVNEGYA
+477 GFC
-484 GGIIGFA
+484 GGIIGEGFS
-491 DRAILEGDIYS
+491 AILEGEINT
-502 AANITGVKVGGI
+502 AATLSGCTVGGI
-514 LGWNSSCG
+514 IGNNHACSSS
-522 TRYSAAITNEGNI
+522 SATVLTNTGDITAKECAGGIAGRWCEYVNEFLAEMHNYGNI
-535 NATVIGAGIV
+535 NITPISNSYTIYAGGFIGLTEINLNNINMNGT
-545 AIWSSD
+545 SS
-551 IDEFKAEMNNRGNIT
+551 GSIT
-566 VNHKDSYGMVCGGGL
+566 VNGNGNN
-581 IGMSD
+581 
-586 IDLTK
+586 T
-591 INLSGLSDGAV
+591 
-602 AVNSE
+602 
-607 SGVDVYAGWKVGISA
+607 VYAGWKVGY
-622 SSSYMDTVEANA
+622 SYMPSTIDANT
-634 GYTGSPTITATS
+634 GYTGSPTISATS
-646 NGGKCYINGHLQN
+646 NGGECYINGHLQN
-659 GATSDGYEKEEW
+659 GATSDGYDKEEW